1 MLPSKGDN
9 EVLKFITRLLLVLAC
24 LVISGCAPA
33 QKMAEPLADCG
44 PSSVSSPDLSLQGLP
59 ELTLTDSSA
68 YPQAIAEGEGL
79 ASAASDSRERGKA
92 HLVLVALHLSRLNP
106 NQDFLAAS
114 KELDLAVQED
124 PTLISMPFMQRWLDV
139 FSHLNEMRGGYE
151 MAGQLQAENGA
162 LVELLKQKESEV
174 ASLAATLEE
183 LKKVELYVETKRRLY
198 R

>member
-1 MLPSKGDN
+1 M
-9 EVLKFITRLLLVLAC
+9 LKFLTRLLLLLAC
-24 LVISGCAPA
+24 FVISGCGPE
-33 QKMAEPLADCG
+33 QKMAEPLADSV
-44 PSSVSSPDLSLQGLP
+44 PPSVSSPDLALQGLP
-59 ELTLTDSSA
+59 DLTLTAGSA
-68 YPQAIAEGEGL
+68 YPEAVAEGEEL
-79 ASAASDSRERGKA
+79 ASAAFDSREKARA

-124 PTLISMPFMQRWLDV
+124 PTLVSMPFIQRWLDV
-139 FSHLNEMRGGYE
+139 FSRLNGMRGGYE
-151 MAGQLQAENGA
+151 MAGQLQEKNVA

-174 ASLAATLEE
+174 TSLAATLEE